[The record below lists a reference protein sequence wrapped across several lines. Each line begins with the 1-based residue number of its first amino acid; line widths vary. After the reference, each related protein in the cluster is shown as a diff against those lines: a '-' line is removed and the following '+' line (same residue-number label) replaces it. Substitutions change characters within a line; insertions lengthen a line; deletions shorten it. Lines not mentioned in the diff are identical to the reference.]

1 MRVNVKSNVMWL
13 LVLAPLIQLL
23 YGVYQL
29 QIAGNIFYWGAEP
42 GKVIVHLI
50 GQWAL
55 VFLGLVLLSR
65 HIKAWPIMNIMKY
78 RRRIGLAAFLYGAL
92 HMLAYLGFLLGFEFS
107 ELVADIEK
115 RPYILMGF
123 IALVLLVPLAVTST
137 KGWQKRL
144 KQKWKPLHL
153 LVYPASILVLIHLW
167 WQVKAG
173 FMLAIVATVIL
184 LTLFVLRFFPQSL
197 ALRKTSSNL

>member
-1 MRVNVKSNVMWL
+1 MWL

-78 RRRIGLAAFLYGAL
+78 RRRIGLAAFSYGAL

>member
-1 MRVNVKSNVMWL
+1 MWL

>member
-1 MRVNVKSNVMWL
+1 MWL
-13 LVLAPLIQLL
+13 LVLAPMIQLL

-55 VFLGLVLLSR
+55 GFLGLVLLSR
-65 HIKAWPIMNIMKY
+65 HIKKWPMLSILKY
-78 RRRIGLAAFLYGAL
+78 RRRIGLAAFFYGLL
-92 HMLAYLGFLLGFEFS
+92 HMLAYIGFLLGFEYS

-123 IALVLLVPLAVTST
+123 IALVLLAPLAATST
-137 KGWQKRL
+137 KRWQKRL
-144 KQKWKPLHL
+144 KHKWKVLHT
-153 LVYPASILVLIHLW
+153 LVYPVSILVLIHLW

-173 FMLAIVATVIL
+173 FMLALMATAIL
-184 LTLFVLRFFPQSL
+184 LLLFVLRFFPQAL

>member
-1 MRVNVKSNVMWL
+1 MWL

-55 VFLGLVLLSR
+55 GFLGLVLLSR

-78 RRRIGLAAFLYGAL
+78 RRRIGLAVFLYGAL
-92 HMLAYLGFLLGFEFS
+92 HMLTYLGFLLGFEFS

-184 LTLFVLRFFPQSL
+184 LILFVLRFFPQSL

>member
-1 MRVNVKSNVMWL
+1 MWL

-92 HMLAYLGFLLGFEFS
+92 HILAYLGFLLGFEFS